1 MPIPILDLGHPEY
14 VTGPP
19 QDHSDPNALAA
30 IAVEPTTTA
39 AGARV
44 MLTVTAQSQVS
55 WATGVIMKPA
65 GDPGNRGYWLN
76 LGPTNVDAEP
86 DSYGPTEE
94 WRILDY
100 AYSGRHV
107 TFRLRVPAQAVS
119 GRYVVTLEVHRRT
132 DPTAEYARTTLTV
145 A

>member
-1 MPIPILDLGHPEY
+1 

-30 IAVEPTTTA
+30 IAVEPSTAA
-39 AGARV
+39 AGATV
-44 MLTVTAQSQVS
+44 TLTVTAQPQVS
-55 WATGVIMKPA
+55 WATGVTMKPA
-65 GDPGNRGYWLN
+65 DDLGNRGYWLT
-76 LGPTNVDAEP
+76 LGPADVDAEP

-100 AYSGRHV
+100 AYSGRHPP
-107 TFRLRVPAQAVS
+107 FRLRVPAQAAS
-119 GRYVVTLEVHRRT
+119 GRYVLALEVHRRA
-132 DPTAEYARTTLTV
+132 DPTADYARTTLTV